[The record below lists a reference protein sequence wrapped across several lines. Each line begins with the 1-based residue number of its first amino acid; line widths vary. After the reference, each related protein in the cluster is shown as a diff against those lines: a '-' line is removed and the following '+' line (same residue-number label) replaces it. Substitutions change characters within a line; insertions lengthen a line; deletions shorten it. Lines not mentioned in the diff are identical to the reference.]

1 MGLSLSVIV
10 PVYNV
15 QSYLSKCIDSVVRQ
29 TFKDFELL
37 LIDDGSTDKSG
48 VICDRY
54 ARNDSRIKVIHKSN
68 GGLSDARNAGIEIA
82 QGDFIFFID
91 SDDYVHEQLF
101 EILLHSARLHSAEI
115 VECGVK
121 DVPENSLDD
130 YSGFDYGLEAAE
142 AASHVYTHDEAVE
155 NILDYQFKIM
165 AWNKLYRRELFRS
178 LRFPKGKLHEDEF
191 LTPYLVDCCSSYVEI
206 DLPYYRYV
214 QRKNSIMRSQFNLH
228 RLDILEAHEER
239 ILYFSRKYNQKFD
252 DIMNYHFFVA
262 CVNLKAIMG
271 KYYQKSRVKI
281 LFKQLFYLVIK
292 ADLPLSR
299 KTKAII
305 YRAFPKILLHGQR

>member
-1 MGLSLSVIV
+1 MGLSLSVII

-48 VICDRY
+48 AICDRY

-91 SDDYVHEQLF
+91 SDDYIHEQLF
-101 EILLHSARLHSAEI
+101 EALLHSARLHSAEI

-121 DVPENSLDD
+121 DVPENNVDD
-130 YSGFDYGLEAAE
+130 CSGFDYGLEAAE
-142 AASHVYTHDEAVE
+142 AASHVYSHDEAVE
-155 NILDYQFKIM
+155 NILDYRFKIM
-165 AWNKLYRRELFRS
+165 AWNKLYKRELFQS

-191 LTPYLVDCCSSYVEI
+191 LTPYLVDHCSKYVEI
-206 DLPYYRYV
+206 GLPYYRYV
-214 QRKNSIMRSQFNLH
+214 QRKNSIMSSQFNSH
-228 RLDILEAHEER
+228 RLDILEAHEKR
-239 ILYFSRKYNQKFD
+239 ILYFSRKYDQQFD

-262 CVNLKAIMG
+262 CVNLKVIMG
-271 KYYQKSRVKI
+271 KYYKKSRVEI
-281 LFKQLFYLVIK
+281 LFRQLFYHIIK

-299 KTKAII
+299 KSKAII
-305 YRAFPKILLHGQR
+305 YRVFPKIVLHG